1 MHIRKDTI
9 ILLSYNRKQFPVC
22 NIINN
27 CHGFI
32 ILHTFAEDDFLKYM
46 CYYKGNI
53 LYREVSKLKKI
64 SSEAIPLI
72 QNFCDWLQD
81 QKKSLNTI
89 KTYKREL
96 EKYQEWLRERNVDIH
111 HLTKMDIQS
120 YIYYLE
126 AQQKSITTIDK
137 TAGVIRTFAKYLGKP
152 ELTFGLELKPVEK
165 NNDIETLS
173 VTEYCQLLRMVKE
186 EGNLR
191 NVTIVYVL
199 LHTGIRVSELC
210 NLDRSHIDLEKREL
224 IVQKI
229 DEQRIIPLSNEAR
242 EYLEMYLDSHVHE
255 AIFVSSTGERLS
267 ERAVQYM
274 LKKYDATPQILRH
287 TFCQRL
293 IDNKVD
299 VETVSRLAGHK
310 DINVTKKYVKV
321 KMNKRKVEA
330 AINNAFA
337 NKIG

>member
-1 MHIRKDTI
+1 MFLCFLFIK
-9 ILLSYNRKQFPVC
+9 
-22 NIINN
+22 N
-27 CHGFI
+27 CHKFI
-32 ILHTFAEDDFLKYM
+32 IIFTFAEGDFLKCL
-46 CYYKGNI
+46 CYYKGNLLDRGI
-53 LYREVSKLKKI
+53 SKLKKK

-72 QNFCDWLQD
+72 QNFCAWLQE
-81 QKKSLNTI
+81 QKKSPNTI

-96 EKYQEWLRERNVDIH
+96 EKYQEWLQERDGDIH

-126 AQQKSITTIDK
+126 AQQKSVTTIDK
-137 TAGVIRTFAKYLGKP
+137 TAGVIRTFAKYREKP

-173 VTEYCQLLRMVKE
+173 VTEYSQLLRKVKE
-186 EGNLR
+186 DGNLR

-210 NLDRSHIDLEKREL
+210 NLDQSHIDLEKHEL
-224 IVQKI
+224 IVQKN
-229 DEQRIIPLSNEAR
+229 DEKRVIPLSNEAR
-242 EYLEMYLDSHVHE
+242 EYLGMYLASYAYE
-255 AIFVSSTGERLS
+255 AVFVSGTGERLS

-274 LKKYDATPQILRH
+274 LKKYDVTPQILRH

-293 IDNKVD
+293 IDNKID

-310 DINVTKKYVKV
+310 DINVTKKYVKAQ
-321 KMNKRKVEA
+321 MNKRKVEA
-330 AINNAFA
+330 AINDAFT
-337 NKIG
+337 NKIS